1 MYIRMRS
8 TRTFTFA
15 LCSLSALIA
24 LGCQGPT
31 KHGAIARQEA
41 NSRFDKT
48 ASVVSFD
55 QSRQAFES
63 GDLVNAKKHIAEA
76 IKRSDKIAQY
86 WALLGRIE
94 LESRRLEEAR
104 AALEKAVTIDPNFA
118 EGFYFLGVVMERW
131 SQNEKALTNY
141 TKASELDGSKLSYV
155 LAAAETMVA
164 MQHIDEA
171 REFLLSKL
179 AYFEHNAA
187 LNELLGDLS
196 AMEDD
201 DKSAWRYYEVASLI
215 DADAPMIGDK
225 LLHSLYG
232 AQEWQRCLDQSRRL
246 ARAIKDKFNG
256 VVPEAFGMYE
266 GRILSMLGRFTEAR
280 GIFASVVH
288 RNPENL
294 EGWIDLGQ
302 AAWNAG
308 DDVRTEAASQRVM
321 ALAEGRFEGY
331 WLRGLVAEKRGE
343 TAAAVGWF
351 RKAVACAPDSATA
364 LVSLG
369 VALRRSGADVE
380 SAAVLAAAMKADPAF
395 APAKHAFTAIDPSPS
410 NTD

>member
-141 TKASELDGSKLSYV
+141 TKASELDGSK
-155 LAAAETMVA
+155 
-164 MQHIDEA
+164 
-171 REFLLSKL
+171 
-179 AYFEHNAA
+179 
-187 LNELLGDLS
+187 
-196 AMEDD
+196 
-201 DKSAWRYYEVASLI
+201 
-215 DADAPMIGDK
+215 
-225 LLHSLYG
+225 
-232 AQEWQRCLDQSRRL
+232 
-246 ARAIKDKFNG
+246 
-256 VVPEAFGMYE
+256 
-266 GRILSMLGRFTEAR
+266 
-280 GIFASVVH
+280 
-288 RNPENL
+288 
-294 EGWIDLGQ
+294 
-302 AAWNAG
+302 
-308 DDVRTEAASQRVM
+308 
-321 ALAEGRFEGY
+321 
-331 WLRGLVAEKRGE
+331 
-343 TAAAVGWF
+343 
-351 RKAVACAPDSATA
+351 
-364 LVSLG
+364 VS
-369 VALRRSGADVE
+369 
-380 SAAVLAAAMKADPAF
+380 
-395 APAKHAFTAIDPSPS
+395 
-410 NTD
+410 